1 MIPLNIHNFLDM
13 EVPMRKLE
21 ESQSEAVVFL
31 GKVGIGITKQ
41 NLQRGCFD
49 SYDGIFLILD
59 DVDNFNGKTEAVSET
74 VCVTVRFHGS
84 HTESPKYYEKL
95 LSHIAEHKLE
105 ITGFSREITMIDYG
119 ITDDTNKFV
128 TEISIPINCK

>member
-1 MIPLNIHNFLDM
+1 M
-13 EVPMRKLE
+13 
-21 ESQSEAVVFL
+21 
-31 GKVGIGITKQ
+31 
-41 NLQRGCFD
+41 
-49 SYDGIFLILD
+49 ILD
-59 DVDNFNGKTEAVSET
+59 DEDNFNGKTEAVSET

-119 ITDDTNKFV
+119 ITDDTDKFV
-128 TEISIPINCK
+128 TEISIPVNCG